1 MLSIIMRQAKSMP
14 PENIKKCLVRLVGS
28 GAITMDEF
36 VTAGNEV
43 PGGVTLDDIKE
54 AKLIELSSFCE
65 SSILDGITIT
75 TEDGVERH
83 FAGDEQDQINIDQV
97 LRACDGGA
105 PGWLYQ
111 SEGEDGQA
119 GECFWCTATDAKKI
133 SNGLAIDKTEK
144 RTRHNIMKKMVLSL
158 TTVEEVLAVQ
168 WGQPLTGQWLEEYN
182 TKMGLLTPIIESMGG
197 GGNAGG

>member
-1 MLSIIMRQAKSMP
+1 MDLNTWDNGTVRPMTPDEIA
-14 PENIKKCLVRLVGS
+14 NIQDPR
-28 GAITMDEF
+28 
-36 VTAGNEV
+36 
-43 PGGVTLDDIKE
+43 TLEDVQSE
-54 AKLIELSSFCE
+54 KLAELSAACDAA
-65 SSILDGITIT
+65 INDGITIT

-97 LRACDGGA
+97 LRACEGGA

-133 SNGLAIDKTEK
+133 SNGLAIDKTQK
-144 RTRHNIMKKMVLSL
+144 RTYHNLMKKYVLQL

-182 TKMGLLTPIIESMGG
+182 TKMGMLAPIIESITGG

>member
-1 MLSIIMRQAKSMP
+1 MSWNTMLDATTGEYGKVWVDDEPIIDPRPLS
-14 PENIKKCLVRLVGS
+14 EI
-28 GAITMDEF
+28 ITD
-36 VTAGNEV
+36 
-43 PGGVTLDDIKE
+43 
-54 AKLIELSSFCE
+54 KLTELSATCE
-65 SSILDGITIT
+65 STIIQGITLT

-97 LRACDGGA
+97 LKACEDGA

-119 GECFWCTATDAKKI
+119 GECFWCTTGDAKKI
-133 SNGLAIDKTEK
+133 SNGLAIDKTQK
-144 RTRHNIMKKMVLSL
+144 RTYHNLMKKYVLQL

-182 TKMGLLTPIIESMGG
+182 AKMGLLTPIIESMGG

>member
-1 MLSIIMRQAKSMP
+1 MSIKTIYNATTGEYSQ
-14 PENIKKCLVRLVGS
+14 EVVD
-28 GAITMDEF
+28 DEP
-36 VTAGNEV
+36 VIEPDTR
-43 PGGVTLDDIKE
+43 TLEDVQSE
-54 AKLIELSSFCE
+54 KLEELSAACGAA
-65 SSILDGITIT
+65 INDGITLT

-97 LRACDGGA
+97 LRACEGGA

-133 SNGLAIDKTEK
+133 SNGLAIDKTKK
-144 RTRHNIMKKMVLSL
+144 RTYHNALKKYVLHL

-197 GGNAGG
+197 GGDAGG

>member
-1 MLSIIMRQAKSMP
+1 MNYQTEYNATTGEYSKICVEDEPAVNDPRPLPKII
-14 PENIKKCLVRLVGS
+14 
-28 GAITMDEF
+28 TD
-36 VTAGNEV
+36 
-43 PGGVTLDDIKE
+43 
-54 AKLIELSSFCE
+54 KLTELSTACE
-65 SSILDGITIT
+65 SAIINGIALT

-97 LRACDGGA
+97 LRACEGGA

-133 SNGLAIDKTEK
+133 SNGLAIDKTQK
-144 RTRHNIMKKMVLSL
+144 RTYHNALKKYVLHL
-158 TTVEEVLAVQ
+158 TTVEAVLEVQ

-197 GGNAGG
+197 GGDAGG

>member
-1 MLSIIMRQAKSMP
+1 MKKLLNGEVVDMLPNEREDHRPIS
-14 PENIKKCLVRLVGS
+14 EIK
-28 GAITMDEF
+28 AE
-36 VTAGNEV
+36 
-43 PGGVTLDDIKE
+43 
-54 AKLIELSSFCE
+54 KLAELSAACE
-65 SSILDGITIT
+65 AAINDGITLT

-97 LRACDGGA
+97 LRACEGGA

-133 SNGLAIDKTEK
+133 SNGLAIDKTKK
-144 RTRHNIMKKMVLSL
+144 RTYHNAMKKYVLHL
-158 TTVEEVLAVQ
+158 TTVEEVLDVQ

-197 GGNAGG
+197 GGDAGG

>member
-1 MLSIIMRQAKSMP
+1 MATMWKNGVGTPYTLEPVDDPRSMEEIQA
-14 PENIKKCLVRLVGS
+14 
-28 GAITMDEF
+28 D
-36 VTAGNEV
+36 
-43 PGGVTLDDIKE
+43 
-54 AKLIELSSFCE
+54 KLTELSAACDTA
-65 SSILDGITIT
+65 INDGITIT

-83 FAGDEQDQINIDQV
+83 FAGDEQDQINIEQV

-133 SNGLAIDKTEK
+133 SNGLAIDKTQK
-144 RTRHNIMKKMVLSL
+144 RTYHNALKKYVLQL

-182 TKMGLLTPIIESMGG
+182 TKMGLLTPIIESITGG
-197 GGNAGG
+197 GEDAGG

>member
-1 MLSIIMRQAKSMP
+1 MIVSI
-14 PENIKKCLVRLVGS
+14 NGIKQPANQDYIDQVEKANARH
-28 GAITMDEF
+28 IE
-36 VTAGNEV
+36 EV
-43 PGGVTLDDIKE
+43 KDG
-54 AKLIELSSFCE
+54 KLAELSAACDAA
-65 SSILDGITIT
+65 INDGITIT

-97 LRACDGGA
+97 LRACEGGA

-111 SEGEDGQA
+111 SEGEEGQA
-119 GECFWCTATDAKKI
+119 GECFWCTAGDAKKI
-133 SNGLAIDKTEK
+133 SNGLAIDKTQK
-144 RTRHNIMKKMVLSL
+144 RTYHNLMKKYVLQL

-168 WGQPLTGQWLEEYN
+168 WGQTLKGEWLEEYN

>member
-1 MLSIIMRQAKSMP
+1 MLVSANKYGEIIPVESAEDPRPLKEVQA
-14 PENIKKCLVRLVGS
+14 E
-28 GAITMDEF
+28 
-36 VTAGNEV
+36 
-43 PGGVTLDDIKE
+43 
-54 AKLIELSSFCE
+54 KLAELSAACDAD
-65 SSILDGITIT
+65 ITDGITIT

-97 LRACDGGA
+97 LKACNDGA

-119 GECFWCTATDAKKI
+119 GECFWCTAADAKRI
-133 SNGLAIDKTEK
+133 SNGLAIDKTQK
-144 RTRHNIMKKMVLSL
+144 RTYHNLMKKYVLQL

-182 TKMGLLTPIIESMGG
+182 TKMGLLAPTIESITGG
-197 GGNAGG
+197 GENAGG